1 MNILVTGGLGYI
13 GSHTVVALQREGY
26 DVTVL
31 DNLSNS
37 NEDIYY
43 PINKLTGKRFELITC
58 SFQDFGSYDVFDCI
72 IHFAAYKDVN
82 ESISNPLKYYRNNVE
97 GVANMSHCPNI
108 IFSSSCAAENPISP
122 YGHSKAMCEQIV
134 KDCFKNSTILR
145 YHNPIDNTPTL
156 PSSNIGLLA
165 NLDNCN
171 GEIEVFGN
179 DYPTKDGTCERDF
192 INIHDIVDAHLLA
205 LEHIGGHQLYTLG
218 RGIPVSVKEFIQ
230 EYNTAKGKSIK
241 IKYAPRR
248 EGDIVTTHSTC
259 DKAEKILGFKA
270 KRNLFI

>member
-1 MNILVTGGLGYI
+1 MRILVTGGLGYI
-13 GSHTVVALQREGY
+13 GSHVTVALIKEGY
-26 DVTVL
+26 DVMVV
-31 DNLSNS
+31 DNMVNS
-37 NEDIYY
+37 TSETKNSIERLCA
-43 PINKLTGKRFELITC
+43 KELKYLWRDASTC
-58 SFQDFGSYDVFDCI
+58 GVRNFDVVF
-72 IHFAAYKDVN
+72 HFAALKSVQ
-82 ESISNPLKYYRNNVE
+82 ESMEQPMRYYRNNINSLL
-97 GVANMSHCPNI
+97 GVTNIPNI

-145 YHNPIDNTPTL
+145 YHNPVGNTPTL

-248 EGDIVTTHSTC
+248 DGDIVTTHSTC
-259 DKAEKILGFKA
+259 DNAEKILGFKA
-270 KRNLFI
+270 KRNLFN